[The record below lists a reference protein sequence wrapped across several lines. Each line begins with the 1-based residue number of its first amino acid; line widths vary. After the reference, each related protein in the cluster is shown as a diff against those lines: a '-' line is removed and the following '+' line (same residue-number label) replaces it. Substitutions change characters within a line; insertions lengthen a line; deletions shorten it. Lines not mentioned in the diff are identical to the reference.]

1 MSLSDSPLLSARNIS
16 LDIDGRRI
24 LNDISFDVFPGEVV
38 SLIGP
43 NGAGKSTL
51 LSVISGDVKPV
62 AGSVELAGA
71 PLSSY
76 KPLALARERAVLLQ
90 KMQVAFSYTVREVVS
105 MGRTPWRGTGSAQ
118 EDERIIAE
126 SMQRTEVTHMAD
138 RDITTLSGGESG
150 RAHLSRV
157 FAQQTPLVLLD
168 EPTAA
173 LDITHQEQTLVNSRA
188 LAAEGR
194 GVLAVLHDLDVAA
207 AYSDR
212 IVLLRQG
219 EIVAMGTPQEV
230 CSAELLSEVYRHPIE
245 VLEHPVTGR
254 LLILPKR

>member
-1 MSLSDSPLLSARNIS
+1 MSSPLLSARNIS

>member
-1 MSLSDSPLLSARNIS
+1 MSSPLLSARNIS
-16 LDIDGRRI
+16 LDIEGRRI

-51 LSVISGDVKPV
+51 LSVISGDVKP
-62 AGSVELAGA
+62 ASGSVELAGS

-90 KMQVAFSYTVREVVS
+90 KMQVAFSYTVREVVA
-105 MGRTPWRGTGSAQ
+105 MGRTPWRGTGSAE

-173 LDITHQEQTLVNSRA
+173 LDITHQEQTLVTSRA

-207 AYSDR
+207 AYSNR
-212 IVLLRQG
+212 IVLLRRG
-219 EIVAMGTPQEV
+219 EIVAMGTPEEV
-230 CSAELLSEVYRHPIE
+230 CSSELLSEVYRHPIE
-245 VLEHPVTGR
+245 VLKHPVTGR

>member
-62 AGSVELAGA
+62 SGSVELAGA